1 MGTQATSDKPNRFK
15 ITLEIIQ
22 DNTHNTD
29 LALVKLVDAVGR
41 NAADALRTDGYI
53 IEAVDT
59 GQRGGGGFLVDVL
72 MPILATAWAQKEVIL
87 ADGSALVTLFTPVVA
102 IAKHLHGAHE
112 QCKGKEAAQQSPI
125 KIAVEIDEAVFSIE
139 APDLEN
145 AEAAMKLA
153 QRFCR
158 QHPTIASQVTNQSNA
173 KLTASVSKRPPYK
186 RR

>member
-1 MGTQATSDKPNRFK
+1 MGTQATSDKLNRFK
-15 ITLEIIQ
+15 ITLEVIP
-22 DNTHNTD
+22 DDPHNAD
-29 LALVKLVDAVGR
+29 PALVDAVGR
-41 NAADALRTDGYI
+41 KAADALRTDGYI
-53 IEAVDT
+53 IEPVYT
-59 GQRGGGGFLVDVL
+59 GQRGGGFLVDVL

-87 ADGSALVTLFTPVVA
+87 ADGSALVTLFTPVIA
-102 IAKHLHGAHE
+102 IAKYLHVAHE
-112 QCKGKEAAQQSPI
+112 QCKGKDAAQQSPI
-125 KIAVEIDEAVFSIE
+125 KIAVEIDGAAILIE